1 MDQQG
6 HLNFCSPCS
15 FAPLRERF
23 LNYRSVGELKNQIK
37 RVLRQMINQYI
48 SRKPPYT
55 RQVLQLATKTLVE
68 PFERHTKAYLIET
81 HV

>member
-6 HLNFCSPCS
+6 HLYFCSPCS

-55 RQVLQLATKTLVE
+55 RQVLQLATKTLLTA
-68 PFERHTKAYLIET
+68 FEGYMRVCLTGT
-81 HV
+81 PV